1 MSITNRLKPV
11 SSPAGFAGACWLAA
25 AYLVAS
31 SAISVGSWFIT
42 GSDGSGVVGPFVVAL
57 KLFAGISLFRLLEN
71 SPYQR
76 PNESPEGMLR

>member
-57 KLFAGISLFRLLEN
+57 KLFEN